1 MSSSIF
7 LLKSPLFY
15 LILSYLSL
23 SHLSLSHLSLSHL
36 SLSHLSLCLLSLC
49 LSPYLISR
57 YVSLLISS
65 LLPLLQQSTSSHLDS
80 EDLNDFDSISRG
92 RFSHSSQTQQAFKTA
107 NTSILSIDAIGS
119 SNDSE
124 SNNTIYTGS
133 NSSHNNNINIH
144 HDNNDST
151 YTLTT
156 NSNVTKYRN
165 FGSKIMIFTV
175 VTTWRGYRSSVSLQ
189 YSDFKLLDQTVRKEL
204 EYVPALL
211 REMPSFPSEKIF
223 QSDSNTLRNWGTEYD
238 VVPRHVPRNLLW
250 SMSRQ
255 SGQEM
260 STFLRNSITGR
271 SSFNSADTDDDNGLL
286 KQNILNNYMV
296 ALASLLDHTQYLH
309 AFLNVLEV
317 LPPSST
323 CGSLT
328 GTDIH

>member
-1 MSSSIF
+1 M
-7 LLKSPLFY
+7 
-15 LILSYLSL
+15 
-23 SHLSLSHLSLSHL
+23 
-36 SLSHLSLCLLSLC
+36 
-49 LSPYLISR
+49 
-57 YVSLLISS
+57 
-65 LLPLLQQSTSSHLDS
+65 
-80 EDLNDFDSISRG
+80 
-92 RFSHSSQTQQAFKTA
+92 KTA

-133 NSSHNNNINIH
+133 NSSNYNNINTNNDIH
-144 HDNNDST
+144 HDSNDNS

-156 NSNVTKYRN
+156 HSNVTKYRN

-211 REMPSFPSEKIF
+211 LEMPSFPNEKIF

-238 VVPRHVPRNLLW
+238 VVPKNVPRNLLW

-260 STFLRNSITGR
+260 STFLRNSIAGR
-271 SSFNSADTDDDNGLL
+271 NSFTSADIDDDNGSL
-286 KQNILNNYMV
+286 KQNILNNYMIAV
-296 ALASLLDHTQYLH
+296 AALLDHTPYLH

>member
-1 MSSSIF
+1 M
-7 LLKSPLFY
+7 
-15 LILSYLSL
+15 
-23 SHLSLSHLSLSHL
+23 
-36 SLSHLSLCLLSLC
+36 
-49 LSPYLISR
+49 
-57 YVSLLISS
+57 
-65 LLPLLQQSTSSHLDS
+65 
-80 EDLNDFDSISRG
+80 
-92 RFSHSSQTQQAFKTA
+92 KTA

-133 NSSHNNNINIH
+133 NSSHNNNMNIHHDIH

-204 EYVPALL
+204 EKVPALL

-238 VVPRHVPRNLLW
+238 VVPKNVPRNLLW

-271 SSFNSADTDDDNGLL
+271 SSFNSTDTDDDNGLL

-296 ALASLLDHTQYLH
+296 ALASLLDHTQHLH